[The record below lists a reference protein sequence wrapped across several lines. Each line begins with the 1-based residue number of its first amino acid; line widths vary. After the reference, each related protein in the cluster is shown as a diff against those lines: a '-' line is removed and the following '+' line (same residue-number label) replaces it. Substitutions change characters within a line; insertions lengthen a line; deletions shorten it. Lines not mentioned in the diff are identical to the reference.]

1 MQAKAGG
8 MSNHARQVAEWRSTF
23 LVPEGSRLDLGARD
37 TRDARFRT
45 IDKNEAQASLTVAV
59 DRLAALQDRLYADRR
74 WSFLVILQAM
84 DAGGKDGT
92 IKHVF
97 SGVNPQGV
105 SVVSFKAPGPEDL
118 AHDFLWRVHRVLP
131 ARGMIGVFNRSHYE
145 EVVVAR
151 VHPDLLA
158 PQRLP
163 SIVSGQPDFWD
174 NRLRDIRAFESY
186 LARQGTRIVKIFLH
200 VGDEEQKA
208 RLRAR
213 LDDPD
218 KLWKFDPGDLDE
230 RARRADYMA
239 AYETAIAAT
248 STPEAPW
255 YVVPADQKWFA
266 RLVVADILVSSLE
279 ALDLRTPEPDQATLD
294 RLADARRDLA

>member
-1 MQAKAGG
+1 
-8 MSNHARQVAEWRSTF
+8 MSNHARQVSEWRSTF
-23 LVPEGSRLDLGARD
+23 LVPESSRLDLGARD
-37 TRDARFRT
+37 TRDARARMIGKT
-45 IDKNEAQASLTVAV
+45 EAHALLAAAV
-59 DRLAALQDRLYADRR
+59 DRLAVLQDRLYADRR

-105 SVVSFKAPGPEDL
+105 CVVSFKAPGPEDL

-131 ARGMIGVFNRSHYE
+131 ARGIIGVFNRSHYE

-151 VHPDLLA
+151 VHPGLLA

-163 SIVSGQPDFWD
+163 EVVSDRPHFWE
-174 NRLRDIRAFESY
+174 NRLGDIRAFESY

-200 VGDEEQKA
+200 VGDAEQKA

-213 LDDPD
+213 LEDPD
-218 KLWKFDPGDLDE
+218 KLWKFDPGDLAE
-230 RARRADYMA
+230 RARRTDYMA
-239 AYETAIAAT
+239 AYETAITAT
-248 STPEAPW
+248 STREAPW
-255 YVVPADQKWFA
+255 HVVPADQKWFA

-294 RLADARRDLA
+294 RLAEARRDLA